1 MTVAEAQ
8 TLCLKQGTPFYS
20 YRLPG
25 ERESV
30 FGAQLDGEVA
40 PFRQV
45 GEQGKGFAVV
55 AEERDLFWFLLPNLK
70 KYLPGLS
77 GEI

>member
-40 PFRQV
+40 PSVRL
-45 GEQGKGFAVV
+45 ENR
-55 AEERDLFWFLLPNLK
+55 ERDLFWFLLPNLK

>member
-45 GEQGKGFAVV
+45 GEQGK
-55 AEERDLFWFLLPNLK
+55 DLFWFLLPNLK

>member
-30 FGAQLDGEVA
+30 FGAQLDG
-40 PFRQV
+40 RIYLQLC
-45 GEQGKGFAVV
+45 QGK
-55 AEERDLFWFLLPNLK
+55 
-70 KYLPGLS
+70 
-77 GEI
+77 

>member
-45 GEQGKGFAVV
+45 GEQGKGFIPFA
-55 AEERDLFWFLLPNLK
+55 
-70 KYLPGLS
+70 Y
-77 GEI
+77 

>member
-45 GEQGKGFAVV
+45 GEQ
-55 AEERDLFWFLLPNLK
+55 ERDLFWFLLPNLK

>member
-8 TLCLKQGTPFYS
+8 TLCLKQGTPFYPIV
-20 YRLPG
+20 YRENENLFSALSWTVKLPL
-25 ERESV
+25 SV
-30 FGAQLDGEVA
+30 RLEN
-40 PFRQV
+40 R
-45 GEQGKGFAVV
+45 
-55 AEERDLFWFLLPNLK
+55 ERDLFWCLLPNLK

>member
-30 FGAQLDGEVA
+30 FGAQLDGDVA
-40 PFRQV
+40 RL
-45 GEQGKGFAVV
+45 ENR
-55 AEERDLFWFLLPNLK
+55 ERDLFWFLLPNLK

>member
-40 PFRQV
+40 RYGRV
-45 GEQGKGFAVV
+45 EKR
-55 AEERDLFWFLLPNLK
+55 ERDLFWFLLPNLK

>member
-55 AEERDLFWFLLPNLK
+55 AEEIFCR
-70 KYLPGLS
+70 
-77 GEI
+77 I